1 MQFNKNTS
9 SGRTNIIAIII
20 KSLIGLIVILG
31 LVFFINKVD
40 FPAPKKEI
48 EKIIQMKILK
58 LLNKKNLSI
67 VIFSLFSFSSFAED
81 KPVDIWNIEK
91 QETENI
97 SEENLSTESK
107 QVVSESSVY
116 KMQSDKN
123 EDSIKLDQELTS
135 KTIKIAGIYDPQEYG
150 LDINMWSNS
159 DGSTLKKLFNNIDK
173 YELSKDASEILNI
186 SLLTNAYY
194 PNQNITDQEF
204 LNFKTKWLIKN
215 SNLDLIEEYLIK
227 NQVTNLHPELM
238 RYMVD
243 RYLSQS
249 DVKKSCEIFSKIK
262 EPLEDEYLSKFNL
275 YCLIN
280 YGKNE
285 EAQLILDLKKELGFS
300 DEYFENKINYLLGY
314 IDELNKEI
322 SENSILDFHLA
333 HRTNPEF
340 TFEPNKDT
348 PKLIWKYLSS
358 SNLLYKIQ
366 DVEIS
371 DIEKI
376 STIEKATHDK
386 IYSEEELF
394 EFYKRFQFNINQ
406 LLNTKESYKSL
417 SSIEGKALVYQ
428 RLLLTEEPKLKLE
441 LMKIL
446 KDIFKSEGIEDAFDE
461 ELRKYLK
468 QIDETDVPS
477 NFTTFYNQY
486 IKSDEII
493 NRRIKYNNKILH
505 QSKLVNYFNGD
516 YAKSKIEED
525 LDKFLKKIK
534 KDKEYFLSKKD
545 IIFLEALK
553 SDGIEISKKY
563 ENLYKVNKSEMPS
576 DIQKML
582 DNKEIGAALLRVIEV
597 IGPEKIEDID
607 DDTVYFIIN
616 TLNQLNTDSIRNKL
630 LLKVL
635 PLKV

>member
-1 MQFNKNTS
+1 
-9 SGRTNIIAIII
+9 
-20 KSLIGLIVILG
+20 
-31 LVFFINKVD
+31 
-40 FPAPKKEI
+40 
-48 EKIIQMKILK
+48 MKILK

-97 SEENLSTESK
+97 SEENLSIENK

-135 KTIKIAGIYDPQEYG
+135 KTIKIAGLYDPQEYG

-204 LNFKTKWLIKN
+204 LKFKTKWLIKN

-314 IDELNKEI
+314 IDEVNKEI

-468 QIDETDVPS
+468 QIDESDVPS

-493 NRRIKYNNKILH
+493 NKKIKYNNKILH

>member
-1 MQFNKNTS
+1 
-9 SGRTNIIAIII
+9 
-20 KSLIGLIVILG
+20 
-31 LVFFINKVD
+31 
-40 FPAPKKEI
+40 
-48 EKIIQMKILK
+48 MKILK
-58 LLNKKNLSI
+58 LLNNKNLSI
-67 VIFSLFSFSSFAED
+67 IIISLLLSISSIAEE
-81 KPVDIWNIEK
+81 KPVDIWNLDK
-91 QETENI
+91 KETQNI
-97 SEENLSTESK
+97 SEENLSVEKNEETS
-107 QVVSESSVY
+107 QSSIY
-116 KMQSDKN
+116 KMQSDKK
-123 EDSIKLDQELTS
+123 EESIKLDEELTS
-135 KTIKIAGIYDPQEYG
+135 KTIKIAGLYDPQDYG
-150 LDINMWSNS
+150 LSISMWSNS
-159 DGSTLKKLFNNIDK
+159 DGSILKKLFNNIDK
-173 YELSKDASEILNI
+173 YNLSKDASEILNI

-194 PNQNITDQEF
+194 PSQNITEEEF
-204 LNFKTKWLIKN
+204 LRFKTNWLIKE
-215 SNLDLIEEYLIK
+215 SNLELIEEYLIK
-227 NQVTNLHPELM
+227 NQITNLHPELM

-243 RYLSQS
+243 KYLSKS
-249 DVKKSCEIFSKIK
+249 NVKKSCEIFSKIK
-262 EPLEDEYLSKFNL
+262 EPLQNEYLSKFNL

-285 EAQLILDLKKELGFS
+285 EAQLILDLKKELGFN
-300 DEYFENKINYLLGY
+300 DEYFENKVNYLFGY
-314 IDELNKEI
+314 MDEANKEI

-333 HRTNPEF
+333 HRTNSEF

-366 DVEIS
+366 DVEIT
-371 DIEKI
+371 DIDKI

-386 IYSEEELF
+386 NYSEDELF

-417 SSIEGKALVYQ
+417 PSIEGKALVYQ

-441 LMKIL
+441 LAKIL
-446 KDIFKSEGIEDAFDE
+446 KDIFESEGIGNAFDLE
-461 ELRKYLK
+461 LEKLLRK
-468 QIDETDVPS
+468 IDEIDVPS
-477 NFTTFYNQY
+477 NFTTFYKEN
-486 IKSDEII
+486 IKDDAII
-493 NRRIKYNNKILH
+493 NKKIKYNNKILH

-525 LDKFLKKIK
+525 LNKFLKKIK
-534 KDKEYFLSKKD
+534 KDKKYFLSKKD

-553 SDGIEISKKY
+553 SDGIEIPKKY
-563 ENLYKVNKSEMPS
+563 ENLYKINKSEMPS

-582 DNKEIGAALLRVIEV
+582 DNKEIGAALLRIIEV

-616 TLNQLNTDSIRNKL
+616 TLNQLNADLIRNKL

>member
-1 MQFNKNTS
+1 
-9 SGRTNIIAIII
+9 
-20 KSLIGLIVILG
+20 
-31 LVFFINKVD
+31 
-40 FPAPKKEI
+40 
-48 EKIIQMKILK
+48 MKISK

-67 VIFSLFSFSSFAED
+67 VIFSLISFSSFAED
-81 KPVDIWNIEK
+81 KPVDIWNLEK
-91 QETENI
+91 QESETI
-97 SEENLSTESK
+97 SEENLSIENK
-107 QVVSESSVY
+107 QEVSESSIY

-123 EDSIKLDQELTS
+123 EVSIKLDQELTS
-135 KTIKIAGIYDPQEYG
+135 KTTKIVGLYDPQEYG

-204 LNFKTKWLIKN
+204 LKFKTEWLIKN

-300 DEYFENKINYLLGY
+300 DEYFENKINYLFGY
-314 IDELNKEI
+314 IDEANKEI

-340 TFEPNKDT
+340 KFEPNKDT

-366 DVEIS
+366 DVEIT

-386 IYSEEELF
+386 NYSEEELF

-461 ELRKYLK
+461 ELRKSLK

-486 IKSDEII
+486 LKSDEII
-493 NRRIKYNNKILH
+493 NKRIKYNNKILH

-534 KDKEYFLSKKD
+534 KDKKYSLSKKD

-582 DNKEIGAALLRVIEV
+582 DNKEIGAALLRIIEV
-597 IGPEKIEDID
+597 IGPEKIEVID

-630 LLKVL
+630 LLKIL

>member
-1 MQFNKNTS
+1 
-9 SGRTNIIAIII
+9 
-20 KSLIGLIVILG
+20 
-31 LVFFINKVD
+31 
-40 FPAPKKEI
+40 
-48 EKIIQMKILK
+48 MKILK

-67 VIFSLFSFSSFAED
+67 IIISLLLSLPSIAEE
-81 KPVDIWNIEK
+81 KPVDIWNLEK
-91 QETENI
+91 QESDSI
-97 SEENLSTESK
+97 SEENLSLEKTE
-107 QVVSESSVY
+107 QESQNSIY
-116 KMQSDKN
+116 KMQADKN
-123 EDSIKLDQELTS
+123 KESIKLDQDLTS
-135 KTIKIAGIYDPQEYG
+135 KTIKIAGLYDPEDYG
-150 LDINMWSNS
+150 LSISMWSNS
-159 DGSTLKKLFNNIDK
+159 DGLLLKKLFESINK
-173 YELSKDASEILNI
+173 YDLSEDASEILNI
-186 SLLTNAYY
+186 SLLTNAYH
-194 PNQNITDQEF
+194 PSQNITDDEF
-204 LNFKTKWLIKN
+204 LKFKTNWLIKD
-215 SNLDLIEEYLIK
+215 SNFELIEEYLIK
-227 NQVTNLHPELM
+227 NQITNLHPELM
-238 RYMVD
+238 KYMVD

-249 DVKKSCEIFSKIK
+249 DLKKSCEIFSKIK

-285 EAQLILDLKKELGFS
+285 EAQLILDLKKELGFQ
-300 DEYFENKINYLLGY
+300 DEYYENKINYLFGY
-314 IDELNKEI
+314 IDEANKDV

-348 PKLIWKYLSS
+348 PKSIWKYLST

-366 DVEIS
+366 DLEIT
-371 DIEKI
+371 DIDKI

-386 IYSEEELF
+386 NYSEEELF
-394 EFYKRFQFNINQ
+394 EFYKRFQFNLEQ
-406 LLNTKESYKSL
+406 LLNTKESYKTL

-446 KDIFKSEGIEDAFDE
+446 KDIFESEDIGNAFDT
-461 ELRKYLK
+461 ELAKFLK
-468 QIDETDVPS
+468 KIDETDVPS
-477 NFTTFYNQY
+477 NFTTFYNQH
-486 IKSDEII
+486 IKNDEII
-493 NRRIKYNNKILH
+493 NKKIKYNNKILH

-534 KDKEYFLSKKD
+534 KDKKYFLSKKD

-563 ENLYKVNKSEMPS
+563 ENLYEINKSEMPR
-576 DIQKML
+576 DIQEMIN
-582 DNKEIGAALLRVIEV
+582 NKETGAALLRIIEV

-616 TLNQLNTDSIRNKL
+616 TLNQLNADLIRNKL

>member
-1 MQFNKNTS
+1 
-9 SGRTNIIAIII
+9 
-20 KSLIGLIVILG
+20 
-31 LVFFINKVD
+31 
-40 FPAPKKEI
+40 
-48 EKIIQMKILK
+48 MKILK

-67 VIFSLFSFSSFAED
+67 IIISLLLSLPSIAEE
-81 KPVDIWNIEK
+81 KPVDIWNLEK
-91 QETENI
+91 QETDSI
-97 SEENLSTESK
+97 SEENLSLEKTE
-107 QVVSESSVY
+107 QESQNSIY
-116 KMQSDKN
+116 KMQVDKN
-123 EDSIKLDQELTS
+123 EDSIKLDQDLTS
-135 KTIKIAGIYDPQEYG
+135 KTIKIAGLYDPEDYG
-150 LDINMWSNS
+150 LSISMWSNS
-159 DGSTLKKLFNNIDK
+159 DGLLLKKLFESINK
-173 YELSKDASEILNI
+173 YDLSEDASEILNI
-186 SLLTNAYY
+186 SLLTNAYH
-194 PNQNITDQEF
+194 PSQNITDDEF
-204 LNFKTKWLIKN
+204 LKFKTNWLIKD
-215 SNLDLIEEYLIK
+215 SNFELIEEYLIK
-227 NQVTNLHPELM
+227 NQITNLHPELM
-238 RYMVD
+238 KYMVD

-249 DVKKSCEIFSKIK
+249 DLKKSCEIFSKIK

-285 EAQLILDLKKELGFS
+285 EAQLILDLKKELGFQ
-300 DEYFENKINYLLGY
+300 DEYYENKINYLFGY
-314 IDELNKEI
+314 IDEANKDV

-348 PKLIWKYLSS
+348 PKSIWKYLST

-366 DVEIS
+366 DLEIT
-371 DIEKI
+371 DIDKI

-386 IYSEEELF
+386 NYSEEELF
-394 EFYKRFQFNINQ
+394 EFYKRFQFNLEQ
-406 LLNTKESYKSL
+406 LLNTKESYKTL

-446 KDIFKSEGIEDAFDE
+446 KDIFESEDIGNAFDT
-461 ELRKYLK
+461 ELAKFLK
-468 QIDETDVPS
+468 KIDETDVPS
-477 NFTTFYNQY
+477 NFTTFYNQH
-486 IKSDEII
+486 IKNDEIT
-493 NRRIKYNNKILH
+493 NKKIKYNNKILH

-534 KDKEYFLSKKD
+534 KDKKYFLSKKD

-563 ENLYKVNKSEMPS
+563 ENLYEINKSEMPR
-576 DIQKML
+576 DIQEMIN
-582 DNKEIGAALLRVIEV
+582 NKETGAALLRIIEV

-616 TLNQLNTDSIRNKL
+616 TLNQLNADLIRNKL

>member
-1 MQFNKNTS
+1 
-9 SGRTNIIAIII
+9 
-20 KSLIGLIVILG
+20 
-31 LVFFINKVD
+31 
-40 FPAPKKEI
+40 
-48 EKIIQMKILK
+48 MKILK

-67 VIFSLFSFSSFAED
+67 IFFSLLITSSPFAED

-91 QETENI
+91 KEVDTI
-97 SEENLSTESK
+97 SEENLSDESK
-107 QVVSESSVY
+107 QEVSENSIY
-116 KMQSDKN
+116 KMQSDKK
-123 EDSIKLDQELTS
+123 EDPIKLDGELTS
-135 KTIKIAGIYDPQEYG
+135 KTIKIAGLYDPQDYG
-150 LDINMWSNS
+150 LSIDMWSNS
-159 DGSTLKKLFNNIDK
+159 DGLKLKELFNNIDK
-173 YELSKDASEILNI
+173 YDLSKDATEILNI
-186 SLLTNAYY
+186 SLLTSAYY

-204 LNFKTKWLIKN
+204 LKYKTKWLIKN
-215 SNLDLIEEYLIK
+215 SDLDLIEEYLIK

-238 RYMVD
+238 RYIVD

-285 EAQLILDLKKELGFS
+285 EAQLILDLKKELGFL
-300 DEYFENKINYLLGY
+300 DEYFENKINYLFGY
-314 IDELNKEI
+314 IDEANKEI

-340 TFEPNKDT
+340 KFEPNKDT

-358 SNLLYKIQ
+358 SNLLYRIQ
-366 DVEIS
+366 DLEIT
-371 DIEKI
+371 DIDKI

-386 IYSEEELF
+386 NYSEEELF

-428 RLLLTEEPKLKLE
+428 RLLLAEEPKLKLE

-461 ELRKYLK
+461 ELRKSLK
-468 QIDETDVPS
+468 QIEETDVPS

-486 IKSDEII
+486 IKNDEII
-493 NRRIKYNNKILH
+493 NKKIKYNNKILH

-534 KDKEYFLSKKD
+534 KDKKYSLSKKD

-553 SDGIEISKKY
+553 SDGIKISKKY

-576 DIQKML
+576 DIQKMV
-582 DNKEIGAALLRVIEV
+582 DNKEIGAALLRIIEV

>member
-1 MQFNKNTS
+1 
-9 SGRTNIIAIII
+9 
-20 KSLIGLIVILG
+20 
-31 LVFFINKVD
+31 
-40 FPAPKKEI
+40 
-48 EKIIQMKILK
+48 MKISK

-67 VIFSLFSFSSFAED
+67 VIFSLISLSSFAED
-81 KPVDIWNIEK
+81 KPVDIWNLEK
-91 QETENI
+91 QESETI
-97 SEENLSTESK
+97 SEENLSIENK
-107 QVVSESSVY
+107 QEVSESSIY

-135 KTIKIAGIYDPQEYG
+135 KTIKIAGLYDPQEYG

-204 LNFKTKWLIKN
+204 LKFKTKWLIKN

-285 EAQLILDLKKELGFS
+285 EAQLILDLKKELGFL
-300 DEYFENKINYLLGY
+300 DEYFENKINYLFGY
-314 IDELNKEI
+314 IDEANKEI

-340 TFEPNKDT
+340 KFEPNKDT

-366 DVEIS
+366 DVEIT

-386 IYSEEELF
+386 NYSEEELF

-461 ELRKYLK
+461 ELRKSLK

-486 IKSDEII
+486 LKSDEII
-493 NRRIKYNNKILH
+493 NKRIKYNNKILH

-534 KDKEYFLSKKD
+534 KDKKYSLSKKD

-582 DNKEIGAALLRVIEV
+582 DNKEIGAALLRIIEV

>member
-1 MQFNKNTS
+1 
-9 SGRTNIIAIII
+9 
-20 KSLIGLIVILG
+20 
-31 LVFFINKVD
+31 
-40 FPAPKKEI
+40 
-48 EKIIQMKILK
+48 MKILK

-67 VIFSLFSFSSFAED
+67 IIISLLLSFSSIAEE
-81 KPVDIWNIEK
+81 KPVDIWNIDK
-91 QETENI
+91 QEEETTSEENI
-97 SEENLSTESK
+97 SIEKTEEISQSNI
-107 QVVSESSVY
+107 Y
-116 KMQSDKN
+116 KTQTDKN
-123 EDSIKLDQELTS
+123 KNSIKLDEDLSS
-135 KTIKIAGIYDPQEYG
+135 KTIKIAGLYDPQDYG
-150 LDINMWSNS
+150 LSISMWSNS
-159 DGSTLKKLFNNIDK
+159 DGSKLKKLFKNIDK
-173 YELSKDASEILNI
+173 YKLSKDASEILNI

-194 PNQNITDQEF
+194 PNQNITVDEF
-204 LNFKTKWLIKN
+204 LKFKTNWLIKD
-215 SNLDLIEEYLIK
+215 SNLELIEEYLIK
-227 NQVTNLHPELM
+227 NQITNLHPELM

-243 RYLSQS
+243 KYLSQS
-249 DVKKSCEIFSKIK
+249 NVKKSCEIFSKIK
-262 EPLEDEYLSKFNL
+262 EPLENEYLSKFNL

-285 EAQLILDLKKELGFS
+285 EAQLILDLKKELGFE
-300 DEYFENKINYLLGY
+300 DEYFENKVNYLFGY
-314 IDELNKEI
+314 IDEVNKEV

-340 TFEPNKDT
+340 TFEPKKDT
-348 PKLIWKYLSS
+348 SKLIWKYLST
-358 SNLLYKIQ
+358 SNLLYRIQ
-366 DVEIS
+366 DLEIT
-371 DIEKI
+371 DIDKI

-386 IYSEEELF
+386 NYSEEELF

-446 KDIFKSEGIEDAFDE
+446 KDIFESEGIGNAFDL
-461 ELRKYLK
+461 ELEKFLK
-468 QIDETDVPS
+468 KIDEIDVPS
-477 NFTTFYNQY
+477 NFTTFYKQH
-486 IKSDEII
+486 IKNDEII
-493 NRRIKYNNKILH
+493 NKKIKYNNKILH

-525 LDKFLKKIK
+525 LNKFLKKIK
-534 KDKEYFLSKKD
+534 KDKKYFLSKKD

-563 ENLYKVNKSEMPS
+563 ENLYEINKSEMPT
-576 DIQKML
+576 DIQKMI
-582 DNKEIGAALLRVIEV
+582 DNKEIGTALLRIIEV

-607 DDTVYFIIN
+607 DDTVYFIMN
-616 TLNQLNTDSIRNKL
+616 TLNQLNADLIRNKL

>member
-1 MQFNKNTS
+1 
-9 SGRTNIIAIII
+9 
-20 KSLIGLIVILG
+20 
-31 LVFFINKVD
+31 
-40 FPAPKKEI
+40 
-48 EKIIQMKILK
+48 MKILK

-97 SEENLSTESK
+97 SEENLSIENK

-135 KTIKIAGIYDPQEYG
+135 KTIKIAGLYDPQEYG

-159 DGSTLKKLFNNIDK
+159 DGSTIKKLFNNIDK

-227 NQVTNLHPELM
+227 NQVTNIHPELM

-314 IDELNKEI
+314 IDEVNKEI

-493 NRRIKYNNKILH
+493 NKKIKYNNKILH

>member
-1 MQFNKNTS
+1 
-9 SGRTNIIAIII
+9 
-20 KSLIGLIVILG
+20 
-31 LVFFINKVD
+31 
-40 FPAPKKEI
+40 
-48 EKIIQMKILK
+48 MKILK

-67 VIFSLFSFSSFAED
+67 IIISLLLSLPSIAEE
-81 KPVDIWNIEK
+81 KLVDIWNLEK
-91 QETENI
+91 QESDSV
-97 SEENLSTESK
+97 SEENLSLEKTE
-107 QVVSESSVY
+107 QESQSSIY
-116 KMQSDKN
+116 KMQADKN
-123 EDSIKLDQELTS
+123 KDSIKLDQDLTS
-135 KTIKIAGIYDPQEYG
+135 KTIKIAGLYDPEDYG
-150 LDINMWSNS
+150 LSISMWSNS
-159 DGSTLKKLFNNIDK
+159 DGLLLKKLFESINK
-173 YELSKDASEILNI
+173 YDLSEDASEILNI
-186 SLLTNAYY
+186 SLLTNSYH
-194 PNQNITDQEF
+194 PSQNISDDEF
-204 LNFKTKWLIKN
+204 LKFKTNWLIKD
-215 SNLDLIEEYLIK
+215 SNFELIEEYLIK
-227 NQVTNLHPELM
+227 NQITNLHPELM
-238 RYMVD
+238 KYMVD

-249 DVKKSCEIFSKIK
+249 DLKKSCEIFSKIK

-285 EAQLILDLKKELGFS
+285 EAQLILDLKKELGFQ
-300 DEYFENKINYLLGY
+300 DEYYENKINYLFGY
-314 IDELNKEI
+314 IDEANKDV

-348 PKLIWKYLSS
+348 PKSIWKYLST

-366 DVEIS
+366 DLEIT
-371 DIEKI
+371 DIDKI

-386 IYSEEELF
+386 NYSEEELF
-394 EFYKRFQFNINQ
+394 EFYKRFQFNLEQ
-406 LLNTKESYKSL
+406 LLNTKESYKTL

-446 KDIFKSEGIEDAFDE
+446 KDIFESEDIGNAFDT
-461 ELRKYLK
+461 ELAKFLK
-468 QIDETDVPS
+468 KIDETDVPS
-477 NFTTFYNQY
+477 NFTTFYNQH
-486 IKSDEII
+486 IKNDEIT
-493 NRRIKYNNKILH
+493 NKKIKYNNKILH

-534 KDKEYFLSKKD
+534 KDKKYFLSKKD

-563 ENLYKVNKSEMPS
+563 ENLYEINKSEMPR
-576 DIQKML
+576 DIQEMIN
-582 DNKEIGAALLRVIEV
+582 NKETGAALLRIIEV
-597 IGPEKIEDID
+597 IGPKKIEDID

-616 TLNQLNTDSIRNKL
+616 TLNQLNADLIRNKL

>member
-1 MQFNKNTS
+1 
-9 SGRTNIIAIII
+9 
-20 KSLIGLIVILG
+20 
-31 LVFFINKVD
+31 
-40 FPAPKKEI
+40 
-48 EKIIQMKILK
+48 MKILK

-67 VIFSLFSFSSFAED
+67 IIVSLLLPFSTIAEE
-81 KPVDIWNIEK
+81 KPVDIWNIDK
-91 QETENI
+91 QETEAT
-97 SEENLSTESK
+97 SEENISVEKTKEIS
-107 QVVSESSVY
+107 QSSIY

-123 EDSIKLDQELTS
+123 KNSIKLDEDLTS
-135 KTIKIAGIYDPQEYG
+135 KTIKIAGLYDPQDYG
-150 LDINMWSNS
+150 LSISMWSNS
-159 DGSTLKKLFNNIDK
+159 DGSKLKKLFKKIDK
-173 YELSKDASEILNI
+173 YNLSKDASEILNI

-194 PNQNITDQEF
+194 PNQNITDNEF
-204 LNFKTKWLIKN
+204 LKFKTNWLIKD
-215 SNLDLIEEYLIK
+215 SNLELIEEYLIK
-227 NQVTNLHPELM
+227 NQITNLHPELM

-243 RYLSQS
+243 DYLSKS

-262 EPLEDEYLSKFNL
+262 EPLENEYLSKFNI

-285 EAQLILDLKKELGFS
+285 EAQLILDLKKELGFE
-300 DEYFENKINYLLGY
+300 DEYFENKINYLFGY
-314 IDELNKEI
+314 IDETNKEV

-340 TFEPNKDT
+340 TFEPKKDT
-348 PKLIWKYLSS
+348 PKLIWKYLST
-358 SNLLYKIQ
+358 SNLLYRIQ
-366 DVEIS
+366 DLEIT
-371 DIEKI
+371 DIDKI

-386 IYSEEELF
+386 NYSEEELF
-394 EFYKRFQFNINQ
+394 KFYKRFQFNINQ

-446 KDIFKSEGIEDAFDE
+446 KDIFESEGIGNAFDL
-461 ELRKYLK
+461 ELEKFLK
-468 QIDETDVPS
+468 KIDETDVPS
-477 NFTTFYNQY
+477 NFTTFYNQH
-486 IKSDEII
+486 IKNDEIF
-493 NRRIKYNNKILH
+493 NKKIKYNNKILH

-525 LDKFLKKIK
+525 LNKFLKKIK
-534 KDKEYFLSKKD
+534 KDKKYFLSKKD
-545 IIFLEALK
+545 IIFIEALK

-563 ENLYKVNKSEMPS
+563 ENLYEINKSEMPI
-576 DIQKML
+576 DIQKMI
-582 DNKEIGAALLRVIEV
+582 DNKEIGAALLRIIEV

-616 TLNQLNTDSIRNKL
+616 TLNQLNADLIRNKL

>member
-1 MQFNKNTS
+1 
-9 SGRTNIIAIII
+9 
-20 KSLIGLIVILG
+20 
-31 LVFFINKVD
+31 
-40 FPAPKKEI
+40 
-48 EKIIQMKILK
+48 MKILK
-58 LLNKKNLSI
+58 LLNNKDLSI
-67 VIFSLFSFSSFAED
+67 IIISLLLSISSIAEE
-81 KPVDIWNIEK
+81 KPVDIWNLDK
-91 QETENI
+91 KETQNI
-97 SEENLSTESK
+97 SEENLSVEKNEETS
-107 QVVSESSVY
+107 QSSIY
-116 KMQSDKN
+116 KMQSDKK
-123 EDSIKLDQELTS
+123 EESIKLDEELTS
-135 KTIKIAGIYDPQEYG
+135 KTIKIAGLYDPQDYG
-150 LDINMWSNS
+150 LSISMWSNS
-159 DGSTLKKLFNNIDK
+159 DGSILKKLFNNIDK
-173 YELSKDASEILNI
+173 YNLSKDASEILNI

-194 PNQNITDQEF
+194 PNQNITEEEF
-204 LNFKTKWLIKN
+204 LKFKTNWLIKE
-215 SNLDLIEEYLIK
+215 SNLELIEEYLIK
-227 NQVTNLHPELM
+227 NQITNLHPELM

-243 RYLSQS
+243 KYLSES
-249 DVKKSCEIFSKIK
+249 NVKKSCEIFSKIK
-262 EPLEDEYLSKFNL
+262 EPLQNEYLSKFNL

-285 EAQLILDLKKELGFS
+285 EAQLILDLKKELGFN
-300 DEYFENKINYLLGY
+300 DEYFENKVNYLFGY
-314 IDELNKEI
+314 MDEANKEI

-333 HRTNPEF
+333 HRTSSEF
-340 TFEPNKDT
+340 KFEPNKDT

-366 DVEIS
+366 DVEIT
-371 DIEKI
+371 DIDKI

-386 IYSEEELF
+386 NYSEDELF

-441 LMKIL
+441 LAKIL
-446 KDIFKSEGIEDAFDE
+446 KDIFESEGIGNAFDL
-461 ELRKYLK
+461 ELEKLLK
-468 QIDETDVPS
+468 KIDEVDVPS
-477 NFTTFYNQY
+477 NFTTFYKQN
-486 IKSDEII
+486 IKDDTII
-493 NRRIKYNNKILH
+493 NKKIKYNNKILH

-525 LDKFLKKIK
+525 LNKFLKKIK
-534 KDKEYFLSKKD
+534 KDKKYFLSKKD

-553 SDGIEISKKY
+553 SDGIEIPKKY
-563 ENLYKVNKSEMPS
+563 ENLYEINKSEMPS

-582 DNKEIGAALLRVIEV
+582 DNKEIGAALLRIIEV

-616 TLNQLNTDSIRNKL
+616 TLNQLNADLIRNKL

>member
-1 MQFNKNTS
+1 
-9 SGRTNIIAIII
+9 
-20 KSLIGLIVILG
+20 
-31 LVFFINKVD
+31 
-40 FPAPKKEI
+40 
-48 EKIIQMKILK
+48 MKILK

-67 VIFSLFSFSSFAED
+67 IIISLLLSFSSIAEE
-81 KPVDIWNIEK
+81 KPVDIWNIDK
-91 QETENI
+91 QEEETTSEENI
-97 SEENLSTESK
+97 SIEKTEEISQSNI
-107 QVVSESSVY
+107 Y
-116 KMQSDKN
+116 KTQTDKN
-123 EDSIKLDQELTS
+123 KNSIKLDEDLSS
-135 KTIKIAGIYDPQEYG
+135 KTIKIAGLYDPQDYG
-150 LDINMWSNS
+150 LSISMWSNS
-159 DGSTLKKLFNNIDK
+159 DGLKLKKLFKNIDK
-173 YELSKDASEILNI
+173 YKLSKDASEILNI

-194 PNQNITDQEF
+194 PNQNITVDEF
-204 LNFKTKWLIKN
+204 LKFKTNWLIKD
-215 SNLDLIEEYLIK
+215 SNLELIEEYLIK
-227 NQVTNLHPELM
+227 NQITNLHPELM

-243 RYLSQS
+243 KYLSQS
-249 DVKKSCEIFSKIK
+249 NVKKSCEIFSKIK
-262 EPLEDEYLSKFNL
+262 EPLENEYLSKFNL

-285 EAQLILDLKKELGFS
+285 EAQLILDLKKELGFE
-300 DEYFENKINYLLGY
+300 DEYFENKVNYLFGY
-314 IDELNKEI
+314 IDEVNKEV

-340 TFEPNKDT
+340 TFEPKKDT
-348 PKLIWKYLSS
+348 SKLIWKYLST
-358 SNLLYKIQ
+358 SNLLYRIQ
-366 DVEIS
+366 DLEIT
-371 DIEKI
+371 DTDKI

-386 IYSEEELF
+386 NYSEEELF

-446 KDIFKSEGIEDAFDE
+446 KDIFESEGIGNAFDL
-461 ELRKYLK
+461 ELEKFLK
-468 QIDETDVPS
+468 KIDEIDVPS
-477 NFTTFYNQY
+477 NFTTFYKQH
-486 IKSDEII
+486 IKNDEII
-493 NRRIKYNNKILH
+493 NKKIKYNNKILH

-525 LDKFLKKIK
+525 LNKFLKKIK
-534 KDKEYFLSKKD
+534 KDKKYFLSKKD

-563 ENLYKVNKSEMPS
+563 ENLYEINKSEMPT
-576 DIQKML
+576 DIQKMI
-582 DNKEIGAALLRVIEV
+582 DNKEIGTALLRIIEV

-607 DDTVYFIIN
+607 DGTVYFIIN
-616 TLNQLNTDSIRNKL
+616 TLNQLNADLIRNKL

>member
-1 MQFNKNTS
+1 
-9 SGRTNIIAIII
+9 
-20 KSLIGLIVILG
+20 
-31 LVFFINKVD
+31 
-40 FPAPKKEI
+40 
-48 EKIIQMKILK
+48 MKILK

-67 VIFSLFSFSSFAED
+67 VIFSLFSLSSFAED

-97 SEENLSTESK
+97 SEENLSTENE

-135 KTIKIAGIYDPQEYG
+135 KTIKIAGLYDPQEYG

-204 LNFKTKWLIKN
+204 LKFKTKWLIKN

-314 IDELNKEI
+314 IDEVNKEI

-493 NRRIKYNNKILH
+493 NKRIKYNNKILH

-582 DNKEIGAALLRVIEV
+582 DNKEIGVALLRVIEV

>member
-1 MQFNKNTS
+1 
-9 SGRTNIIAIII
+9 
-20 KSLIGLIVILG
+20 
-31 LVFFINKVD
+31 
-40 FPAPKKEI
+40 
-48 EKIIQMKILK
+48 MKILK

-67 VIFSLFSFSSFAED
+67 IIFSLLITSSLFAED
-81 KPVDIWNIEK
+81 KPVDIWDIKKE
-91 QETENI
+91 EVDTI
-97 SEENLSTESK
+97 SEENLSDENK
-107 QVVSESSVY
+107 QKISENSIY
-116 KMQSDKN
+116 KMQSDKK
-123 EDSIKLDQELTS
+123 EDSIKQDADLTS
-135 KTIKIAGIYDPQEYG
+135 KTIKIAGLYDPQDYG
-150 LDINMWSNS
+150 LSINMWSNS
-159 DGSTLKKLFNNIDK
+159 DGLTLKKLLNNIDK
-173 YELSKDASEILNI
+173 YDLSKDASEILNI

-204 LNFKTKWLIKN
+204 LKYKTKWLIKN
-215 SNLDLIEEYLIK
+215 SDLDLIEEYLIK

-249 DVKKSCEIFSKIK
+249 DIKRSCEIFSKIK

-285 EAQLILDLKKELGFS
+285 EAQLILDLKKELGFL
-300 DEYFENKINYLLGY
+300 DEYFENKINYLFGY
-314 IDELNKEI
+314 VDEANKEI

-340 TFEPNKDT
+340 KFEPNKDT

-358 SNLLYKIQ
+358 SNLLYRIQ
-366 DVEIS
+366 DLEIT
-371 DIEKI
+371 DIDKI

-386 IYSEEELF
+386 NYSEEELF

-428 RLLLTEEPKLKLE
+428 RLLLAEEPKLKLE

-461 ELRKYLK
+461 ELRKSLK
-468 QIDETDVPS
+468 QIEITDVPS

-486 IKSDEII
+486 IKNDEII
-493 NRRIKYNNKILH
+493 NKKIKYNNKILH

-534 KDKEYFLSKKD
+534 KDKKYSLSKKD

-553 SDGIEISKKY
+553 SDGIKISKKY

-576 DIQKML
+576 DIQKMVN
-582 DNKEIGAALLRVIEV
+582 NKEIGAALLRIIEV

>member
-1 MQFNKNTS
+1 
-9 SGRTNIIAIII
+9 
-20 KSLIGLIVILG
+20 
-31 LVFFINKVD
+31 
-40 FPAPKKEI
+40 
-48 EKIIQMKILK
+48 MKILK
-58 LLNKKNLSI
+58 LLNNKNLSI
-67 VIFSLFSFSSFAED
+67 IIISLLLSISSIAEE
-81 KPVDIWNIEK
+81 KPVDIWNLDK
-91 QETENI
+91 KETQNI
-97 SEENLSTESK
+97 SEENLSVENNEETP
-107 QVVSESSVY
+107 QSSIY
-116 KMQSDKN
+116 KMQSDKK
-123 EDSIKLDQELTS
+123 EETIKLDAELTS
-135 KTIKIAGIYDPQEYG
+135 KTIKIVGLYDPQDYG
-150 LDINMWSNS
+150 LSISMWSNS
-159 DGSTLKKLFNNIDK
+159 DGSILKKLFNNIDK
-173 YELSKDASEILNI
+173 YNLSKDASEILNI

-194 PNQNITDQEF
+194 PNQNITEEEF
-204 LNFKTKWLIKN
+204 LKFKTNWLIKE
-215 SNLDLIEEYLIK
+215 SNLELIEEYLIK
-227 NQVTNLHPELM
+227 NQITNLHPELM

-243 RYLSQS
+243 KYLSES
-249 DVKKSCEIFSKIK
+249 NVKKSCEIFSKIK
-262 EPLEDEYLSKFNL
+262 EPLQNEYLSKFNL

-285 EAQLILDLKKELGFS
+285 EAQLILDLKKELGFN
-300 DEYFENKINYLLGY
+300 DEYFENKVNYLFGY
-314 IDELNKEI
+314 MDEANKEI

-333 HRTNPEF
+333 HRTNSEF

-366 DVEIS
+366 DVEIT
-371 DIEKI
+371 DIDKI

-386 IYSEEELF
+386 NYSEDELF

-441 LMKIL
+441 LAKIL
-446 KDIFKSEGIEDAFDE
+446 KDIFESEGIGNAFDL
-461 ELRKYLK
+461 ELEKLLK
-468 QIDETDVPS
+468 KIDEVDVPS
-477 NFTTFYNQY
+477 NFTTFYKQN
-486 IKSDEII
+486 IKDDAII
-493 NRRIKYNNKILH
+493 NKKIKYNNKILH

-525 LDKFLKKIK
+525 LNKFLKKIK
-534 KDKEYFLSKKD
+534 KDKKYFLSKKD

-553 SDGIEISKKY
+553 SDGIEIPKKY
-563 ENLYKVNKSEMPS
+563 ENLYKINKSEMPS

-582 DNKEIGAALLRVIEV
+582 DNKEIGAALLRIIEV

-616 TLNQLNTDSIRNKL
+616 TLNQLNADLIRNKL

>member
-1 MQFNKNTS
+1 
-9 SGRTNIIAIII
+9 
-20 KSLIGLIVILG
+20 
-31 LVFFINKVD
+31 
-40 FPAPKKEI
+40 
-48 EKIIQMKILK
+48 MKILK
-58 LLNKKNLSI
+58 LLNNKNLSI
-67 VIFSLFSFSSFAED
+67 IIISLSLSLSSIAEE
-81 KPVDIWNIEK
+81 KTVDIWNLDK
-91 QETENI
+91 KETQNI
-97 SEENLSTESK
+97 SEENLSVEKNEETS
-107 QVVSESSVY
+107 QSSIY
-116 KMQSDKN
+116 KMQSDKK
-123 EDSIKLDQELTS
+123 EESIKLDEELTS
-135 KTIKIAGIYDPQEYG
+135 KTIKIAGLYDPQDYG
-150 LDINMWSNS
+150 LSISMWSNS
-159 DGSTLKKLFNNIDK
+159 DGSILKKLFNNIDK
-173 YELSKDASEILNI
+173 YNLSKDASEILNI

-194 PNQNITDQEF
+194 PNQNITEEEF
-204 LNFKTKWLIKN
+204 LKFKTNWLIKE
-215 SNLDLIEEYLIK
+215 SNLELIEEYLIK
-227 NQVTNLHPELM
+227 NQITNLHPELM

-243 RYLSQS
+243 KYLSES
-249 DVKKSCEIFSKIK
+249 NVKKSCEIFSKIK
-262 EPLEDEYLSKFNL
+262 EPLQNEYLSKFNL

-285 EAQLILDLKKELGFS
+285 EAQLILDLKKELGFN
-300 DEYFENKINYLLGY
+300 DEYFENKVNYLFGY
-314 IDELNKEI
+314 MDEANKEI

-333 HRTNPEF
+333 HRTNSEF

-366 DVEIS
+366 DVEIT
-371 DIEKI
+371 DIDKI

-386 IYSEEELF
+386 NYSEDELF

-428 RLLLTEEPKLKLE
+428 RLILTEEPKLKLE
-441 LMKIL
+441 LAKIL
-446 KDIFKSEGIEDAFDE
+446 KDIFESEGIGNAFDL
-461 ELRKYLK
+461 ELEKLLK
-468 QIDETDVPS
+468 KIDEVDVPS
-477 NFTTFYNQY
+477 NFTTFYNQN
-486 IKSDEII
+486 INDDEII
-493 NRRIKYNNKILH
+493 NKKIKYNNKILH

-525 LDKFLKKIK
+525 LNKFLKKIK
-534 KDKEYFLSKKD
+534 KDKKYFLSKKD

-553 SDGIEISKKY
+553 SDGIEIPKKY
-563 ENLYKVNKSEMPS
+563 ENLYEINKSEMPS

-582 DNKEIGAALLRVIEV
+582 DNKEIGAALLRIIEV

-616 TLNQLNTDSIRNKL
+616 TLNQLNADLIRNKL

>member
-1 MQFNKNTS
+1 
-9 SGRTNIIAIII
+9 
-20 KSLIGLIVILG
+20 
-31 LVFFINKVD
+31 
-40 FPAPKKEI
+40 
-48 EKIIQMKILK
+48 MKILK
-58 LLNKKNLSI
+58 LLNNKNLSI
-67 VIFSLFSFSSFAED
+67 IIISLLLSISSIAEE
-81 KPVDIWNIEK
+81 KPVDIWNLDK
-91 QETENI
+91 KETQNI
-97 SEENLSTESK
+97 SEENLSVEKNEETS
-107 QVVSESSVY
+107 QSSIY
-116 KMQSDKN
+116 KMQSNKK
-123 EDSIKLDQELTS
+123 EESIKLDEELTS
-135 KTIKIAGIYDPQEYG
+135 KTIKIAGLYDPQDYG
-150 LDINMWSNS
+150 LSISMWSNS
-159 DGSTLKKLFNNIDK
+159 DGSILKKLFNNIDK
-173 YELSKDASEILNI
+173 YNLSKDASEILNI

-194 PNQNITDQEF
+194 PSQNITEEEF
-204 LNFKTKWLIKN
+204 LRFKTNWLIKE
-215 SNLDLIEEYLIK
+215 SNLELIEEYLIK
-227 NQVTNLHPELM
+227 NQITNLHPELM

-243 RYLSQS
+243 KYLSKS
-249 DVKKSCEIFSKIK
+249 NVKKSCEIFSKIK
-262 EPLEDEYLSKFNL
+262 EPLQNEYLSKFNL

-285 EAQLILDLKKELGFS
+285 EAQLILDLKKELGFN
-300 DEYFENKINYLLGY
+300 DEYFENKVNYLFGY
-314 IDELNKEI
+314 MDEANKEI

-333 HRTNPEF
+333 HRTNSEF

-366 DVEIS
+366 DVEIT
-371 DIEKI
+371 DIDKI

-386 IYSEEELF
+386 NYSEDELF

-417 SSIEGKALVYQ
+417 PSIEGKALVYQ

-441 LMKIL
+441 LAKIL
-446 KDIFKSEGIEDAFDE
+446 KDIFESEGIGNAFDL
-461 ELRKYLK
+461 ELEKLLK
-468 QIDETDVPS
+468 KIDEVDVPS
-477 NFTTFYNQY
+477 NFTTFYKQN
-486 IKSDEII
+486 IKDDVII
-493 NRRIKYNNKILH
+493 NKKIKYNNKILH

-525 LDKFLKKIK
+525 LNKFLKKIK
-534 KDKEYFLSKKD
+534 KDKKYFLSKKD

-553 SDGIEISKKY
+553 SDGIEIPKKY
-563 ENLYKVNKSEMPS
+563 ENLYEINKSEMPS

-582 DNKEIGAALLRVIEV
+582 DNKEIGAALLRIIEV

-616 TLNQLNTDSIRNKL
+616 TLNQLNADLIRNKL

>member
-1 MQFNKNTS
+1 
-9 SGRTNIIAIII
+9 
-20 KSLIGLIVILG
+20 
-31 LVFFINKVD
+31 
-40 FPAPKKEI
+40 
-48 EKIIQMKILK
+48 MKILK
-58 LLNKKNLSI
+58 LLNNKNLSI
-67 VIFSLFSFSSFAED
+67 IIISLLLSVSSIAEE
-81 KPVDIWNIEK
+81 KPVDIWNLDK
-91 QETENI
+91 KETQNI
-97 SEENLSTESK
+97 SEENLSVEKNEEIS
-107 QVVSESSVY
+107 QSSIY
-116 KMQSDKN
+116 KMQSDKK
-123 EDSIKLDQELTS
+123 EESIELDEELTS
-135 KTIKIAGIYDPQEYG
+135 KTIKIAGLYDPQDYG
-150 LDINMWSNS
+150 LSISMWSNS
-159 DGSTLKKLFNNIDK
+159 DGSILKKLFNNIDK
-173 YELSKDASEILNI
+173 YNLSKDASEILNI

-194 PNQNITDQEF
+194 PSQNITEEEF
-204 LNFKTKWLIKN
+204 LRFKTNWLIKE
-215 SNLDLIEEYLIK
+215 SNLELIEEYLIK
-227 NQVTNLHPELM
+227 NQITNLHPELM

-243 RYLSQS
+243 KYLSKS
-249 DVKKSCEIFSKIK
+249 NVKKSCEIFSKIK
-262 EPLEDEYLSKFNL
+262 EPLQNEYLSKFNL

-285 EAQLILDLKKELGFS
+285 EAQLILDLKKELGFN
-300 DEYFENKINYLLGY
+300 DEYFENKVNYLFGY
-314 IDELNKEI
+314 MDEANKEI

-333 HRTNPEF
+333 HRTNSEF

-366 DVEIS
+366 DVEIT
-371 DIEKI
+371 DIDKI

-386 IYSEEELF
+386 NYSEDELF

-441 LMKIL
+441 LAKIL
-446 KDIFKSEGIEDAFDE
+446 KDIFESEGIGNAFDL
-461 ELRKYLK
+461 ELEKLLK
-468 QIDETDVPS
+468 KIDEVDVPS
-477 NFTTFYNQY
+477 NFTTFYKQN
-486 IKSDEII
+486 IKDDAII
-493 NRRIKYNNKILH
+493 NKKIKYNNKILH

-525 LDKFLKKIK
+525 LNKFLKKIK
-534 KDKEYFLSKKD
+534 KDKKYFLSKKD

-553 SDGIEISKKY
+553 SDGIEIPKKY
-563 ENLYKVNKSEMPS
+563 ENLYEINKSEMPS

-582 DNKEIGAALLRVIEV
+582 DNKEIGAALLRIIEV

-616 TLNQLNTDSIRNKL
+616 TLNQLNADLIRNKL

>member
-1 MQFNKNTS
+1 
-9 SGRTNIIAIII
+9 
-20 KSLIGLIVILG
+20 
-31 LVFFINKVD
+31 
-40 FPAPKKEI
+40 
-48 EKIIQMKILK
+48 MKILK

-97 SEENLSTESK
+97 SEENLSTENK

-135 KTIKIAGIYDPQEYG
+135 KTIKIAGLYDPQEYG

-159 DGSTLKKLFNNIDK
+159 DGSTIKKLFNNIDK

-204 LNFKTKWLIKN
+204 LKFKTKWLIKN

-314 IDELNKEI
+314 IDEVNKEI

-493 NRRIKYNNKILH
+493 NKKIKYNNKILH